1 MPHRNIW
8 SPGSRRGHWRP
19 VFTRFRK
26 HRVVADSTLYALME
40 PLSHYDQWFNKLTAQ
55 GTSAQDA
62 VVVIL
67 HRYLDG
73 KSGTAV
79 SANERDTA
87 LWSSTLWKNC
97 PDDVFHTE
105 SFALAFAKYLGRDNE
120 QRFAEIARALTAA
133 PEACKRAIR
142 YSKVFL
148 TTESAR
154 WRELQRLLDGPIRG
168 YRKFLRECRG
178 LWRRYERLRRDADE
192 AYGQFSDLSILDLL
206 VYASISAFKTELPP
220 VFGLAPPNPVVP
232 HPQFR
237 YPLFTEAVSRLL
249 ARRLEHCDEDE
260 LKISED
266 RIRVCFKKRMY
277 PLLLARHDDGG
288 VSAAAMKRFERF
300 IDAQIRLDGF
310 RQREICN
317 FCFDSIGASRGR
329 IDTLDDS
336 LRPTACFEPW
346 VRSQVRGQAL
356 RQYWEARGLVQLSEI
371 AAAQGETLDTLE
383 QEGRLAPMTGALT
396 HLAMLRDLFGMEDL
410 IDLGNDIKVS
420 LLQACLAIESA
431 KANYEATLSLPFL
444 KAMRRNGDW
453 APALTEVI
461 DSGIFDGLQQRYPVL
476 FARTEEKLQ
485 ILRQFTVADEN
496 PSGTDKAAAALLEFW
511 GNDLT
516 PVRDPIHRSGRQL
529 KGSFAEQPF
538 VKLGDYV
545 FTLPWVLT
553 TQDNA
558 TALVNN
564 LRRVRSGRP
573 DVGEETQRVEHRL
586 AEQMQRQGFRTLV
599 GHMPA
604 DGEGEPPGEID
615 LLATRDGHLFLFEIK
630 SGFVRQTL
638 EGAWH
643 HRTSTLRKAGRQLRR
658 KLAFVRGATAE
669 AGELR
674 DELQIEAIPPT
685 EQVHAWIVD
694 TSVDFDRERFS
705 GHLKVSMTEVLIA
718 LRDEA
723 ALLGDDSA
731 IAALYPEGFSAWR
744 FAQVIEEAALW
755 AAFPRSSKS

>member
-1 MPHRNIW
+1 MPRRNTSIQR
-8 SPGSRRGHWRP
+8 SRRVHRRLA
-19 VFTRFRK
+19 FKSLRK
-26 HRVVADSTLYALME
+26 HCVVADSIREALME
-40 PLSHYDQWFNKLTAQ
+40 APSHFDKWFLKLTAE
-55 GTSAQDA
+55 GTSAQNA

-73 KSGTAV
+73 KCGAAV
-79 SANERDTA
+79 SANERETA
-87 LWSSTLWKNC
+87 LWSSTLWKSC

-105 SFALAFAKYLGRDNE
+105 AFALVFAKYLGRDNE
-120 QRFAEIARALTAA
+120 QQFAEVARALTAA

-148 TTESAR
+148 TPDSGR
-154 WRELQRLLDGPIRG
+154 WRELQRLFAGPIRG
-168 YRKFLRECRG
+168 YRKFLGECRE
-178 LWRRYERLRRDADE
+178 LWRRYERLRRDADD
-192 AYGQFSDLSILDLL
+192 AYAQLSDLSILDLL

-220 VFGLAPPNPVVP
+220 VFGLAPPNTVVP

-249 ARRLEHCDEDE
+249 ARKLEHCDEDE

-300 IDAQIRLDGF
+300 INAQIRLDGF
-310 RQREICN
+310 RQREISN
-317 FCFDSIGASRGR
+317 FCFDAIGASSGL

-336 LRPTACFEPW
+336 VQPTACLDPW
-346 VRSQVRGQAL
+346 VQSKVRGLTL
-356 RQYWEARGLVQLSEI
+356 RRYWEARGLVQLSEI
-371 AAAQGETLDTLE
+371 AAAQGTTLETLE
-383 QEGRLAPMTGALT
+383 QEGRLAPMAGALT
-396 HLAMLRDLFGMEDL
+396 HLAMLRDLFGMDDL

-431 KANYEATLSLPFL
+431 KANYEATLLLPFL
-444 KAMRRNGDW
+444 DAMQRNGDW
-453 APALTEVI
+453 THALAKVI
-461 DSGIFDGLQQRYPVL
+461 ESGMFDGMQQRYPVL

-485 ILRQFTVADEN
+485 ILRQFTATDEN
-496 PSGTDKAAAALLEFW
+496 PSGTEKAAIALLEFL

-516 PVRDPIHRSGRQL
+516 PVWDPIHRPGRQL

-553 TQDNA
+553 TQDNS

-573 DVGEETQRVEHRL
+573 DVGEETQRVEQRL

-615 LLATRDGHLFLFEIK
+615 LLAARDGHLFVFEIK
-630 SGFVRQTL
+630 SGFVRQSL
-638 EGAWH
+638 EAAWH
-643 HRTSTLRKAGRQLRR
+643 HRTSTLRKAGRQLQR

-669 AGELR
+669 AAKLR
-674 DELQIEAIPPT
+674 DELQLDVVPPT

-705 GHLKVSMTEVLIA
+705 GHLKVGMTEVLIA

-731 IAALYPEGFSAWR
+731 IVTLYPEGFSAWE

-755 AAFPRSSKS
+755 ATFPRSSGS